1 MELNVSGFPWEFGF
15 WIIDGLGIIKDET
28 LSLLDERG
36 GIVYVY

>member
-1 MELNVSGFPWEFGF
+1 MFLAFHGSLVF